1 MGSETGRFME
11 ILFRMLEISNAQKKL
26 FEENR
31 LDELAAIQVERERLF
46 LELKGL
52 EREKPSGD
60 ILRPVV
66 KKIGE
71 NDVLLKMNIEGA
83 LSGIK
88 VKIEKIRNGA
98 KAIKAYTAR

>member
-1 MGSETGRFME
+1 ME

-31 LDELAAIQVERERLF
+31 LDELAALQVERERLF
-46 LELKGL
+46 HELKGL

-60 ILRPVV
+60 VLRDVV

>member
-1 MGSETGRFME
+1 ML
-11 ILFRMLEISNAQKKL
+11 IRMLEISNVQKKL

-31 LDELAAIQVERERLF
+31 MEELAALQIERERIF

-52 EREKPSGD
+52 EREKPSRD
-60 ILRPVV
+60 LLRPVV
-66 KKIGE
+66 KKIEE
-71 NDVLLKMNIEGA
+71 NDTLLRMNIEGA

-88 VKIEKIRNGA
+88 AKIEKIKNGT